1 LSAKDFSILEL
12 VFSVALKD
20 LLMVKLQP
28 PQPCLVGT
36 FIYNKRIVD
45 YLLLVLVVAD
55 IQNFN

>member
-1 LSAKDFSILEL
+1 
-12 VFSVALKD
+12 
-20 LLMVKLQP
+20 MVKLQP

-55 IQNFN
+55 IWNFN